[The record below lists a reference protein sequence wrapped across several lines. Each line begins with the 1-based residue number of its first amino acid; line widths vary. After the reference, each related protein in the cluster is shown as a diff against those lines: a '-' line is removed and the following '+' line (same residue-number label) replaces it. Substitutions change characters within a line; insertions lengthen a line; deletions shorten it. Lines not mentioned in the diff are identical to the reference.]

1 MKPNIGQLM
10 RQAQQLQANMQ
21 KAQEQLAALEVT
33 GESGG
38 GMVKVVMNGR
48 HEVRRVE
55 IDPAAAG
62 SDREMLED
70 LVAAACNDATRR
82 VGEAVQQFKGERP
95 AEEEVDVKI
104 DLPVDAHL
112 PHDYIGVERLR
123 LEMYR
128 KLASARSAAELD
140 EAVVEMRDRYGEPP
154 LAVANLV
161 AVARFRLVARSYGLT
176 DVSVQGK
183 HVRFAPL
190 ALPDAIQ
197 RHRSDRGV
205 G

>member
-55 IDPAAAG
+55 IDPAASG

-82 VGEAVQQFKGERP
+82 VGEAVQQHMAG
-95 AEEEVDVKI
+95 AMGGMQ
-104 DLPVDAHL
+104 LPPGMKL
-112 PHDYIGVERLR
+112 P
-123 LEMYR
+123 
-128 KLASARSAAELD
+128 
-140 EAVVEMRDRYGEPP
+140 
-154 LAVANLV
+154 
-161 AVARFRLVARSYGLT
+161 F
-176 DVSVQGK
+176 
-183 HVRFAPL
+183 
-190 ALPDAIQ
+190 
-197 RHRSDRGV
+197 
-205 G
+205 